1 MKPVQ
6 IILTALLVASALVGI
21 EILRS
26 DEWLWYVAPTHA
38 YGLIVFVVLDSAL
51 AIALWRTIRLAAIG
65 SGLFGAVQFVA
76 MAGDIIVGQP
86 AGVPSGLWRSYLLSD
101 TAFTLL
107 LGIQL
112 IIVTSA
118 SIVTRMNA
126 KMAQRRIYPD
136 SAEIL

>member
-6 IILTALLVASALVGI
+6 IVLTALLVASALVGI
-21 EILRS
+21 EILNS

-51 AIALWRTIRLAAIG
+51 AIGLWRTTRLAAVG
-65 SGLFGAVQFVA
+65 AALFGAIQFVA
-76 MAGDIIVGQP
+76 MFGDIVLGEP
-86 AGVPSGLWRSYLLSD
+86 AGVPIGLWRSYLLSD

-112 IIVTSA
+112 IIVASAILAARTS
-118 SIVTRMNA
+118 VGMP
-126 KMAQRRIYPD
+126 QRHI
-136 SAEIL
+136 